1 MGHGVRSVTNGVVA
15 IMALAIAVAP
25 AAAQFS
31 SNAYDF
37 LKAVKDRD
45 GNKAQE
51 LLDKNPGTIALT
63 RDDNG
68 DNALHIVTKRRDLVW
83 LQFMLAKG
91 VPVDSKDRNGN
102 TALVDAARIG
112 FEDGENQLLQVGAN
126 TNIANNQGETALIV
140 ATQAHDIASVRLLL
154 QYGADPRETD
164 HIAGMSAIDYAKRD
178 TRSAQILTLLQA
190 VKPVVHKDIA
200 GPSIN

>member
-1 MGHGVRSVTNGVVA
+1 MAFVA
-15 IMALAIAVAP
+15 LTMAAP
-25 AAAQFS
+25 PLAAQFS
-31 SNAYDF
+31 SGGGYDF
-37 LKAVKDRD
+37 IKAVKDRD

-51 LLDKNPGTIALT
+51 AIDKNPSTILLT

-68 DNALHIVTKRRDLVW
+68 DNALHIVTKRRDLPW

-91 VPVDSKDRNGN
+91 VPVDSKDRDGN

-112 FEDGENQLLQVGAN
+112 FEDGVNQLLEVGASPN
-126 TNIANNQGETALIV
+126 LANNRGETALIV
-140 ATQAHDIASVRLLL
+140 ATQAHDLGSVRLLL

-164 HIAGMSAIDYAKRD
+164 HVAGMSAIDYAQRD
-178 TRSAQILTLLQA
+178 NRSTQILTLLQS
-190 VKPVVHKDIA
+190 VKPVVHKDVA